1 MGECVRWPP
10 ADRAEMNMHTCWR
23 RGGENFR
30 GGGVPRAGGSGL
42 SS

>member
-10 ADRAEMNMHTCWR
+10 ADRAEMNMHTGRR
-23 RGGENFR
+23 RGGENWG
-30 GGGVPRAGGSGL
+30 GGGVPGAGGSGL